1 MPRTVQE
8 LEHMN
13 AQLETQMAEL
23 RGMFVLNTEKLGHAA
38 ARLGVRAD
46 LPLREFM
53 AAVEAAVMRK

>member
-1 MPRTVQE
+1 
-8 LEHMN
+8 MN